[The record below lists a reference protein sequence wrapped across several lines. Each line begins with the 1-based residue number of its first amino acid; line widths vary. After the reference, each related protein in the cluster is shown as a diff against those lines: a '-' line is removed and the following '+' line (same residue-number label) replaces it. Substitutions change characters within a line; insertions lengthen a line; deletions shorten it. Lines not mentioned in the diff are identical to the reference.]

1 MNSDY
6 KQFRILKCLFCTD
19 LIITDEKAGF
29 YNRLN
34 NYTIKLCSHA
44 GLFDRYLLL
53 LDTCHVCFPL
63 TVSKCEISQR
73 SCHCLFS
80 YQFKTCPLHS
90 HDSFILDKQT
100 SDLCV
105 DSSCHFVCQLV
116 RVAKHKSHG
125 NVFTMTRQTFSKCA
139 LIEVFAH

>member
-19 LIITDEKAGF
+19 LITTNEKAGF
-29 YNRLN
+29 YNGLC
-34 NYTIKLCSHA
+34 NYTIKLCSH
-44 GLFDRYLLL
+44 GWYIWQIFVTSVYLTCLFPTD
-53 LDTCHVCFPL
+53 CQQMWSQ
-63 TVSKCEISQR
+63 SKELP
-73 SCHCLFS
+73 LFS

-105 DSSCHFVCQLV
+105 DSYYHLVCQMV
-116 RVAKHKSHG
+116 RVAKHTSHG
-125 NVFTMTRQTFSKCA
+125 NVITVIRQTFSKCA
-139 LIEVFAH
+139 IIEMFAH